1 MLGPTSTGPKQD
13 LSFADQQ
20 ELLAFIEKRNWFEEK
35 LEALKSLAPVYPFVH
50 PILVPEPHSAAGY
63 VRQGS
68 DESQWRLPDRAQL
81 HAWVNER
88 DALEDEVNR
97 FDDGDMER
105 MKEKTRQMTRVP
117 LTQPSTD
124 LVEVTL
130 DLILLIDQLLTHLRQ
145 RRAVLDLAS
154 LRLQWDDIRFEVT
167 RESESVKGEIEHVVS
182 EAQAWVPGMP
192 LPDRPER
199 RNSYRSYG
207 YPSRYRSGLPGST
220 SNTSL
225 PETASAPSTPPSP
238 SKQSLPP
245 SPTKATP
252 PSPRIPGSRSPRV
265 PGSPTKGNT
274 PRPGLHLSILHS
286 QIVGL
291 QTRQR
296 NFQYNLVKRSGGI
309 LDRMIDMAVGPA
321 RLKNLGGVDGPL
333 KEDQDP
339 NRGIVPDELIDLQDE
354 IERKAEEMH
363 DIVRWCSEFEL
374 QTRQAHE
381 HYNASMRS
389 QKAATDFLAEIELAL
404 ATPASSHRHA
414 ELAKLYADGIALLP
428 SPIDDNFPQPSYPG
442 YASKDE
448 HNTAVVMALA
458 TARENS
464 QADLDLGAK
473 ALAFYASLLK
483 AKDSLV
489 AQNSRV
495 EALRHQLTAIVDRLE
510 RGSDSAPRPSL
521 VEVAQDGGDHDEWL
535 ANVRDWIESG
545 DLITREATDM
555 HEATTLAV
563 LQYRKALLGAPM
575 AVKRFLPEG
584 GVPDDLGPIVDDN
597 TMDLVTL
604 ARRCAELSRAVGTES
619 QALPLV
625 IRVRLDTA
633 TLADDAE
640 TFHNTVIRA
649 VKAVAWSSHPPTA
662 VPTDLNDR
670 MTAFADRADD
680 VESDIQS
687 VQQLVGAS
695 APTVAP
701 SLLATA
707 SRNRQRLVD
716 AYRDLAS
723 FTKVE
728 EQSKTVQVI
737 QTEAQDLLAAI
748 ELARGS
754 IDSGTM
760 EANAEN
766 VALLKAKVSGW
777 DNALVKRVKF
787 VSSNPP
793 SSSDESSRAGGPPT
807 PPLTPIGT
815 EVDSGMLALP
825 NLVALDRRVRNEVNH
840 QSARVSAALSQ
851 LISTV
856 RETSVKKWEEPVNR
870 ATEELDG
877 VTDKLAS
884 VLSGLSKHVDKVKAA
899 TLHERVE
906 LAIAAR
912 AIGAEALPAP
922 VAAVQ
927 AHVTRL
933 HKVLGA
939 SNTFDLDT
947 HRTADIFSTADVSRE
962 AGLQRVA
969 EAEQWQRDA
978 DKLVSDAQAAVYEN
992 AQAKA
997 QAAIEKKA
1005 ASAAANPRSVVK
1017 TLAAR
1022 LEALQL
1028 DSIVKPTSSAL
1039 RTTPK
1044 HRRLPSSDIA
1054 KQISSSL
1061 ESITQDANAL
1071 ASDPDRPAE
1080 VDSLLERLKRQGALV
1095 SQLDGL
1101 ALVSDA
1107 AAHCDR
1113 AFSHLLDAIDDGH
1126 DTPAAKMA
1134 EREASI
1140 TVDALRKAAE
1150 PHKADPRV
1158 TAEVDRVTSAWRELR
1173 SLAEDEPYAPSSAA
1187 TSTVGSVAGSDI
1199 GHQRAPSSASARSDR
1214 TVSLP
1219 VPLVPKP
1226 KPRPSIETTPRNKP
1240 AALAESRRNRASS
1253 VAEPPV
1259 PPIPKELETPSKLR
1273 PRPPPARPRP
1283 SLDSAPRP
1291 PRSRP
1296 SLDSALFSPPLPR
1309 IRKTAPL
1316 NAVASSS
1323 TPKQPAIVKTVPK
1336 PFNLSRSNSFTRSS
1350 RSSSFTDLG
1359 SEFGVSPVT
1368 KPASTSRSVRSLSSV
1383 ASRSSLVSSTSHR
1396 SLHHSRSRLDVAVK
1410 RVLNTLDVDVPVI
1423 PAGPE
1428 TPSSEDWKDES
1439 GCYWIGTGS
1448 RARLCFCRILRSRT
1462 VMVRVG
1468 GGWVELSRYLLDH
1481 FADALGE
1488 TPEDVG
1494 KLKHQHPP
1502 PGTSEWQTAPIA
1514 ITSATLAATTALSAS
1529 LSASRGPDGS
1539 PRAPGRA
1546 SLPLLPADGS
1556 PHHAPAVA
1564 TPERRVSAPLPSG
1577 GSPPS
1582 APGPGSP
1589 LVPLQF
1595 IRKASESPSVREKER
1610 ERIRARPSVHRA
1622 TSLDP

>member
-1 MLGPTSTGPKQD
+1 MLGSTSTGPKQD

-50 PILVPEPHSAAGY
+50 PILVTEPHSATGY
-63 VRQGS
+63 VRQGA

-81 HAWVNER
+81 QAWVNER
-88 DALEDEVNR
+88 DALEDEVDR

-117 LTQPSTD
+117 LTKPSTD

-154 LRLQWDDIRFEVT
+154 LRLQWDDLRFEVT
-167 RESESVKGEIEHVVS
+167 REAESVKGEIEHVVS

-199 RNSYRSYG
+199 RNSYRHYG

-238 SKQSLPP
+238 AKQSLPP

-252 PSPRIPGSRSPRV
+252 PSHRVPGSRSPRV
-265 PGSPTKGNT
+265 PGSPTKPNA

-296 NFQYNLVKRSGGI
+296 NFQYNLVKRSGAI

-321 RLKNLGGVDGPL
+321 RLKDLGGVDGPL
-333 KEDQDP
+333 KEGQDP
-339 NRGIVPDELIDLQDE
+339 NRGIVPDALIDLQDE
-354 IERKAEEMH
+354 IERKAEDMH

-389 QKAATDFLAEIELAL
+389 QKAATDFLTEIEAAL
-404 ATPASSHRHA
+404 AVPASSY
-414 ELAKLYADGIALLP
+414 E
-428 SPIDDNFPQPSYPG
+428 
-442 YASKDE
+442 SKDQ
-448 HNTAVVMALA
+448 HNAAVVMALA

-464 QADLDLGAK
+464 QVDLDLGAK

-495 EALRHQLTAIVDRLE
+495 EALRHQLTAIVARLDK
-510 RGSDSAPRPSL
+510 GSDFAPRPSL
-521 VEVAQDGGDHDEWL
+521 VEVAQNGGDHEGWL
-535 ANVRDWIESG
+535 SNVHDWIESG
-545 DLITREATDM
+545 DVITREATDM

-563 LQYRKALLGAPM
+563 MQYRKALLGAPM
-575 AVKRFLPEG
+575 AVKRFLPTS

-597 TMDLVTL
+597 TTDLVTL
-604 ARRCAELSRAVGTES
+604 ARRCAELSRAVRTDA

-625 IRVRLDTA
+625 SRVRLDTA
-633 TLADDAE
+633 TLAEDAD

-649 VKAVAWSSHPPTA
+649 VKLAAWSSSPPAA
-662 VPTDLNDR
+662 VPTDLNDK
-670 MTAFADRADD
+670 MSAFADRADD
-680 VESDIQS
+680 VENDIQS

-695 APTVAP
+695 APTVGP
-701 SLLATA
+701 LLLSTA
-707 SRNRQRLVD
+707 GRNRERLVD

-723 FTKVE
+723 FTKVA
-728 EQSKTVQVI
+728 EQSNTVRLI

-754 IDSGTM
+754 IDNGTA

-766 VALLKAKVSGW
+766 VALLKAKVTGW

-793 SSSDESSRAGGPPT
+793 SSNDANESSRAGGGPPT
-807 PPLTPIGT
+807 PPLTPLGT
-815 EVDSGMLALP
+815 EVDSSMLALP

-840 QSARVSAALSQ
+840 QSARVSSALSQ

-856 RETSVKKWEEPVNR
+856 RETSVKQWEEPVNQ
-870 ATEELDG
+870 ATTELND
-877 VTDKLAS
+877 VSDKLAE
-884 VLSGLSKHVDKVKAA
+884 VLAGLNKHVDKAKAA

-912 AIGAEALPAP
+912 AIGADALPAP
-922 VAAVQ
+922 VAAV
-927 AHVTRL
+927 HTHITRL

-939 SNTFDLDT
+939 NNSFNLDT
-947 HRTADIFSTADVSRE
+947 HRTADIFSTADVARE
-962 AGLQRVA
+962 AGVGRVA

-978 DKLVSDAQAAVYEN
+978 DKLVSDAQAAVYED

-997 QAAIEKKA
+997 QAVIEKKA
-1005 ASAAANPRSVVK
+1005 ARAAANPRSVVK

-1028 DSIVKPTSSAL
+1028 DSLVKPTSSAL

-1071 ASDPDRPAE
+1071 ASDPDRSDD
-1080 VDSLLERLKRQGALV
+1080 VDMLLERLKRQNALV
-1095 SQLDGL
+1095 TQLDGL

-1107 AAHCDR
+1107 AAHCDK
-1113 AFSHLLDAIDDGH
+1113 AFSNLLDAIDDGH
-1126 DTPAAKMA
+1126 DTPAAKAA

-1140 TVDALRKAAE
+1140 TVEALQKAAE
-1150 PHKADPRV
+1150 PHQADPRV
-1158 TAEVDRVTSAWRELR
+1158 SAEVDRVTNAWRELR
-1173 SLAEDEPYAPSSAA
+1173 SLAENEPYAPSSAGV
-1187 TSTVGSVAGSDI
+1187 STVGSAAGSEI
-1199 GHQRAPSSASARSDR
+1199 GRQRPPSVASARSDR

-1219 VPLVPKP
+1219 TELVSAQPE
-1226 KPRPSIETTPRNKP
+1226 PRPNVETTPRNR
-1240 AALAESRRNRASS
+1240 ASSLAEARRNRSLS
-1253 VAEPPV
+1253 VVERPV
-1259 PPIPKELETPSKLR
+1259 PPVAKGHETPSKLR
-1273 PRPPPARPRP
+1273 PRPPQPRPRP
-1283 SLDSAPRP
+1283 SLDSSRPP

-1296 SLDSALFSPPLPR
+1296 SLDSALFSPPVPR
-1309 IRKTAPL
+1309 IRKTAPP

-1323 TPKQPAIVKTVPK
+1323 TPKQASIVKTVPK

-1350 RSSSFTDLG
+1350 RSSSFTDFG
-1359 SEFGVSPVT
+1359 SELGVSPPT
-1368 KPASTSRSVRSLSSV
+1368 KPASTARSVRSLSSV

-1410 RVLNTLDVDVPVI
+1410 RVLNTLDVDVPVV

-1428 TPSSEDWKDES
+1428 TPTSEDWKDES

-1488 TPEDVG
+1488 TPEDVD
-1494 KLKHQHPP
+1494 KLKHQHAPA
-1502 PGTSEWQTAPIA
+1502 GTGEWQTAPIA

-1529 LSASRGPDGS
+1529 LSASRGSDGS
-1539 PRAPGRA
+1539 PRTPGRA
-1546 SLPLLPADGS
+1546 SLPLFPTDGS
-1556 PHHAPAVA
+1556 PHHVPAAA
-1564 TPERRVSAPLPSG
+1564 TPDRRVSAPLPSG
-1577 GSPPS
+1577 SSPPS

-1610 ERIRARPSVHRA
+1610 ERIRSRPGVHRA
-1622 TSLDP
+1622 TSLDA